1 MKRKKTGKYFATGHV
16 LGKLAL
22 IFLSFKGVIC
32 PFVIN
37 IWIDPIEVHLFLL
50 IGK

>member
-16 LGKLAL
+16 TEN
-22 IFLSFKGVIC
+22 FDFKGVIC
-32 PFVIN
+32 PFGIN
-37 IWIDPIEVHLFLL
+37 IWIEIHLFLL